1 MGKFSIAVSTVDL
14 PSEWAFTL
22 SQALSRWGL
31 VSHAASEGLQIRV
44 RSGSRTTVR
53 ASQPS
58 DETGSRAALMV
69 SRIARIPLESPT
81 SEATFPIGH
90 PAITVDWGPDIP
102 FAQLAQRLAL
112 GLFVY
117 WVWYYPEEA
126 PQIPFP
132 PSSSPVKKPLTTNPP
147 PAAARKPSGG

>member
-1 MGKFSIAVSTVDL
+1 
-14 PSEWAFTL
+14 
-22 SQALSRWGL
+22 
-31 VSHAASEGLQIRV
+31 
-44 RSGSRTTVR
+44 
-53 ASQPS
+53 
-58 DETGSRAALMV
+58 MV